1 MPAVA
6 VLRSG
11 VRVRGELHIDMRKDP
26 MHGDMKASHEQ
37 PDSAARPMLDATS
50 LAQIVE
56 NVPIGICVVNSHLRL
71 CIANDRARTAFHVTA
86 IDAGQPLAN
95 LISASWGDS
104 LVGDVLQHVHRA
116 FAEGSSMW
124 TSPAMPGRSDNVAD
138 ACGDWHFR
146 RIALS
151 AVEFGVA
158 WYLQDRHAASLLRDA
173 QHQSGRRESEFLA
186 VLAHELR
193 NQLAPI
199 RLSLELMKRAKGHE
213 ANRRALDIIDHQSQA
228 MALLVD
234 DLLDVSRIAIGAM
247 VMRREKFRLDEVIAI
262 ALDGSQPLVREKSH
276 SITVELPREPLW
288 LEGDR
293 LRLSQAFI
301 NLLNNA
307 AKFTEAGGQITIA
320 AELDLPNVTVHVRDT
335 GLGIPK
341 EQLERIFELFGRLER
356 DRATHGLGI
365 GLSLVRQVVSLHG
378 GSVSA
383 KSGGHRLGS
392 DFVVCLPVASAAPS
406 QPTPNPPVLR
416 SSKSKRVL
424 VVDDDAAN
432 RDAMARLL
440 EALGHIAVVAAS
452 GSEALRLMGLF
463 RPHVLLL
470 DLSMPGVDGFEVAR
484 LARLDLD
491 GSSVRIVAV
500 TGHGQKSDLDRTR
513 GAGFD
518 AHLVKPVTLRQL
530 EEALG
535 D

>member
-6 VLRSG
+6 VFRSG
-11 VRVRGELHIDMRKDP
+11 VRVVANCIHDMRKDP
-26 MHGDMKASHEQ
+26 MHGDMKASHAQ
-37 PDSAARPMLDATS
+37 PDSAAPPMLDATS

-56 NVPIGICVVNSHLRL
+56 NVPIGICVVNSHLQL
-71 CIANDRARTAFHVTA
+71 CIANDHARNAFHVTA
-86 IDAGQPLAN
+86 IDSGQPLAS
-95 LISASWGDS
+95 LITASWGDS

-116 FAEGSSMW
+116 FVEGSSMW
-124 TSPAMPGRSDNVAD
+124 TSPAMPGRNDD
-138 ACGDWHFR
+138 AAGASCDWHFR

-151 AVEFGVA
+151 PVEFGVA
-158 WYLQDRHAASLLRDA
+158 CYLQDRHDASLLRDA
-173 QHQSGRRESEFLA
+173 QHQSDRRKSEFLA

-199 RLSLELMKRAKGHE
+199 RLSLELMKRVKGHE
-213 ANRRALDIIDHQSQA
+213 ANRRALDTIDHQSQA

-262 ALDGSQPLVREKSH
+262 ALDGSQPLMREKSH
-276 SITVELPREPLW
+276 SITVDLPSEPLW

-335 GLGIPK
+335 GLGIPR

-383 KSGGHRLGS
+383 RSDGHRLGS

-406 QPTPNPPVLR
+406 QPTQNPPVLR
-416 SSKSKRVL
+416 SPKSKRVL
-424 VVDDDAAN
+424 VVDDDSAN

-440 EALGHIAVVAAS
+440 EALGHIAVVAAG

-484 LARLDLD
+484 LARLDID